1 MDSKSITGLPD
12 NKLLDL
18 IKENNELAFA
28 TIYDRY
34 WEVLY
39 SIAYRKT
46 GSQQEAEDLLH
57 EVFADIW
64 KNRKQIRVKKSFAAY
79 IATALKYKIFRLIDA
94 RIVRKRHAGSISLV
108 NQTSENTTE
117 NQLSFDELYDRIEES
132 IERLPDKCRSVFR
145 LSREKNQTVK
155 EIAAK
160 LNISPNTAQNHINH
174 ALKNLRVDLQ
184 DYLTILFIFYVLA

>member
-1 MDSKSITGLPD
+1 MD
-12 NKLLDL
+12 DL

-28 TIYDRY
+28 VIYDRY

-46 GSQQEAEDLLH
+46 GSQQETEDLLH
-57 EVFADIW
+57 EVFMDIW
-64 KNRKQIRVKKSFAAY
+64 KNRKRLTVKKSFAAY

-94 RIVRKRHAGSISLV
+94 RAVRRKHAGSVGLKSQLAE
-108 NQTSENTTE
+108 TTTE
-117 NQLSFDELYDRIEES
+117 NQLSFDELYDLIEQS
-132 IERLPDKCRSVFR
+132 IEKLPYKCRSVFR

-155 EIAAK
+155 EIAAH
-160 LNISPNTAQNHINH
+160 LNISPNTAQNHINN

-184 DYLTILFIFYVLA
+184 DYLTVVFVFYLLV